1 MGMPGDMMTLGC
13 CILLP
18 SWQEVSVFLGTA
30 REEQPARTGRGSRP
44 LMDRRPCGGRFWS
57 QRMGAESLKCGVAG
71 ARATSEG
78 TTWEVR
84 AQCGS
89 SGLGFDGEQ
98 KRFLTVGVE
107 KREGLS

>member
-44 LMDRRPCGGRFWS
+44 LMDRRPWGGRFWS

-71 ARATSEG
+71 GPRNLRGHDVGGEGAVRKLRFGVRWRAK
-78 TTWEVR
+78 
-84 AQCGS
+84 A
-89 SGLGFDGEQ
+89 
-98 KRFLTVGVE
+98 
-107 KREGLS
+107 LSHSRS

>member
-44 LMDRRPCGGRFWS
+44 LMDRRPWGGRFWS

-71 ARATSEG
+71 PAQPQRARRG
-78 TTWEVR
+78 R
-84 AQCGS
+84 
-89 SGLGFDGEQ
+89 
-98 KRFLTVGVE
+98 
-107 KREGLS
+107 

>member
-1 MGMPGDMMTLGC
+1 MAGGLGVSGHSQGRAASPDWEG
-13 CILLP
+13 IQASDGSTALGRALLEP
-18 SWQEVSVFLGTA
+18 E
-30 REEQPARTGRGSRP
+30 
-44 LMDRRPCGGRFWS
+44 DGGRELEVW
-57 QRMGAESLKCGVAG
+57 CGG